1 MTGPPQAVVALTVG
15 HRLVAKLQALGRRDG
30 RRRCRLALPGQDVEY
45 DVGAAR
51 TAVERLGA
59 GRLDRLQPVLQHC
72 RQHRDELPVAVV
84 VGRQP
89 GSQPAEGVGQLPVLE
104 GCAVTQCAGLPRQ
117 DRHVVPRIVGDLAA
131 SEAAGVFGDDLAVL
145 ADDDPI
151 GVGPYIHR
159 LPHGTCGDAVLVV
172 VEAHQAGLGHRR
184 FGRMEAVEGAAV
196 VHQGGPLLVLPRA
209 WTRDLEHFPHCL
221 ARDRRMR
228 TLLGI
233 LNAAIHQ
240 PLVDLGI
247 RPAARDGHEQ
257 AAAHV
262 THLLLDLPFL
272 PASARGACHRALRAR
287 GRATAPP
294 DGASTSPGSGGC
306 SPASCRQRPWSP
318 PSSCCRRCPA
328 GRPHRRSGRSAR
340 GRRAVTRAE
349 RTMNT
354 ISWPSRGKI

>member
-104 GCAVTQCAGLPRQ
+104 GCAVTQCAGLALQ

-151 GVGPYIHR
+151 GIGPHVHR
-159 LPHGTCGDAVLVV
+159 PPDRAGGDAVLVV
-172 VEAHQAGLGHRR
+172 VKAHQTGLRHRR

-196 VHQGGPLLVLPRA
+196 VHQERALL
-209 WTRDLEHFPHCL
+209 LEHLPHRL
-221 ARDRRMR
+221 VRDRRMR
-228 TLLGI
+228 TLLGVLARGAHDDAPI
-233 LNAAIHQ
+233 LK
-240 PLVDLGI
+240 PRVDLGI

-287 GRATAPP
+287 GRATARS

-306 SPASCRQRPWSP
+306 SPASCR
-318 PSSCCRRCPA
+318 
-328 GRPHRRSGRSAR
+328 
-340 GRRAVTRAE
+340 
-349 RTMNT
+349 
-354 ISWPSRGKI
+354 